1 MPALASKRIARKAT
15 ARKAKSGLPAP
26 IPGEPFS
33 LLGTLKR
40 CTRLLSPEDAAEI
53 LGCNKKTIYAHIK
66 SGKIPVADLGFD
78 LLRIDPKAW
87 AHVLE
92 HDNRHLLPS
101 VRAIGRAA

>member
-1 MPALASKRIARKAT
+1 MPPRSQKPGRPKG
-15 ARKAKSGLPAP
+15 KSGLPTP

-53 LGCNKKTIYAHIK
+53 LGCNKKTIYGHIK
-66 SGKIPVADLGFD
+66 SGKIPVADLGFK

-87 AHVLE
+87 AHTLE

-101 VRAIGRAA
+101 VRATSRAA